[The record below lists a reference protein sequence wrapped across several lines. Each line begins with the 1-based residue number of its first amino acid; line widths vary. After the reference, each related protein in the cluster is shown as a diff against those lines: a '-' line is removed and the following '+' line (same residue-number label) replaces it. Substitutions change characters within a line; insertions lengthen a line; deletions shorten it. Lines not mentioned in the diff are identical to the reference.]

1 MSILINKNTKLLVQ
15 GITGRDGSFHTRQML
30 NYGTNVVAGVTPGK
44 GGMEVEGVPVF
55 NSVAEAVQET
65 HANTSIIFVPAQFAA
80 SAVYEAIDGQ
90 VKLIVC
96 VSEGIPTI
104 ELVKIT
110 AYLKDKD
117 CRLIGP
123 NSPGLVS
130 AGEAK
135 VGILPG
141 HIFKK
146 GSVGVIS
153 RSGTLTYEIVDHITK
168 VGLGQ
173 STCIGIGGDP
183 IIGTK
188 FIDCLELF
196 AQDKETEAVVVVGEI
211 GGRDEQDTAIYVK
224 KHFKKPVFGFI
235 AGKTAPPDK
244 RMGHAGAIISGTS
257 GTAAEKIKV
266 FKECGINVGDT
277 PAEVAQLVKKTVRG

>member
-1 MSILINKNTKLLVQ
+1 MSILVNKNTRLVVQ

-30 NYGTNVVAGVTPGK
+30 NYGTNIVAGVTPGK
-44 GGMEVEGVPVF
+44 GGTVVEDVPVF
-55 NSVAEAVQET
+55 NSVAEAVKKT
-65 HANTSIIFVPAQFAA
+65 GANTSVIFVPAKFAPGA
-80 SAVYEAIDGQ
+80 MYEAIDAGIEL
-90 VKLIVC
+90 VVC
-96 VSEGIPTI
+96 ISEGIPTI
-104 ELVKIT
+104 EMVKIM
-110 AYLKDKD
+110 AYLKDKK

-146 GSVGVIS
+146 GKIGVIS

-168 VGLGQ
+168 TGLGE

-196 AQDKETEAVVVVGEI
+196 AKDPETEAVVIVGEI
-211 GGRDEQDTAIYVK
+211 GGRDEQDTAEYIK
-224 KHFKKPVFGFI
+224 KYFKKPVFGFI

-244 RMGHAGAIISGTS
+244 RMGHAGAIISGTA
-257 GTAAEKIKV
+257 GTAAEKIKALESAGV
-266 FKECGINVGDT
+266 KVGET
-277 PAEVAQLVKKTVRG
+277 PAQVAELIKSTIR

>member
-1 MSILINKNTKLLVQ
+1 MSILVNKDTKLLVQ
-15 GITGRDGSFHTRQML
+15 GIML
-30 NYGTNVVAGVTPGK
+30 KYGTQVVAGVTPGK
-44 GGMEVEGVPVF
+44 GGMAVEGVPVF
-55 NSVAEAVQET
+55 NSVVEAVKKT
-65 HANTSIIFVPAQFAA
+65 KANTSVIFVPARFAPA
-80 SAVYEAIDGQ
+80 AVYEAIDGGI
-90 VKLIVC
+90 KLIVC

-110 AYLKDKD
+110 AYIKDKD
-117 CRLIGP
+117 CRLVGP
-123 NSPGLVS
+123 NSPGVVS
-130 AGEAK
+130 ANEAK

-146 GSVGVIS
+146 GKVGVIS
-153 RSGTLTYEIVDHITK
+153 RSGTLTYEIVDHITR

-196 AQDKETEAVVVVGEI
+196 AEDKETEAVVIVGEI
-211 GGRDEQDTAIYVK
+211 GGRDEQDTAYYIK
-224 KHFKKPVFGFI
+224 KSFKKPVFGFI
-235 AGKTAPPDK
+235 AGKTAPADK

-266 FKECGINVGDT
+266 FKECGIKVGDT
-277 PAEVAQLVKKTVRG
+277 PAEVAQILKRDLK

>member
-1 MSILINKNTKLLVQ
+1 MSILINNNTKLLVQ

-30 NYGTNVVAGVTPGK
+30 DYGTNVVAGVTPGK

-55 NSVAEAVQET
+55 NFLSEAVKKTE
-65 HANTSIIFVPAQFAA
+65 ANTSVIFVPARFSS
-80 SAVYEAIDGQ
+80 SAIYEAADAGI
-90 VKLIVC
+90 KLIVC
-96 VSEGIPTI
+96 ISEGLPTI

-110 AYLKDKD
+110 AYLKNKD
-117 CRLIGP
+117 CRLVGP

-146 GSVGVIS
+146 GKVGVIS
-153 RSGTLTYEIVDHITK
+153 RSGTLTYEIVDHITR

-196 AQDKETEAVVVVGEI
+196 ADDKDTEAVVLVGEI
-211 GGRDEQDTAIYVK
+211 GGRDEQDTAEYVK
-224 KHFKKPVFGFI
+224 KYFKKPVFGFI
-235 AGKTAPPDK
+235 VGKTAPPEK
-244 RMGHAGAIISGTS
+244 RMGHAGAVISGTS

-266 FKECGINVGDT
+266 FKECGIKVGDT
-277 PAEVAQLVKKTVRG
+277 PAEVAQLVKEML

>member
-1 MSILINKNTKLLVQ
+1 MSILVNKNTKLVVQ
-15 GITGRDGSFHTRQML
+15 GITGRDGSFHTKQML

-44 GGMEVEGVPVF
+44 GGTEVEGVPVF
-55 NSVAEAVQET
+55 NSVAEAVKKT
-65 HANTSIIFVPAQFAA
+65 GANTSVIFVPAKFAPGA
-80 SAVYEAIDGQ
+80 IYEAIDAGIE
-90 VKLIVC
+90 LIVC
-96 VSEGIPTI
+96 ISEGIPTI
-104 ELVKIT
+104 EMVKIV
-110 AYLKDKD
+110 AYLKDKN

-146 GSVGVIS
+146 GNIGVIS

-168 VGLGQ
+168 AGLGQ

-196 AQDKETEAVVVVGEI
+196 AKDPQTEAVVIVGEI
-211 GGRDEQDTAIYVK
+211 GGRDEQDAAEYVK
-224 KHFKKPVFGFI
+224 EYFKKPVFGFI

-244 RMGHAGAIISGTS
+244 RMGHAGAIISGTA
-257 GTAAEKIKV
+257 GTAAEKVKAFEAAGIKV
-266 FKECGINVGDT
+266 GET
-277 PAEVAQLVKKTVRG
+277 PAQVAELIKSTLR

>member
-1 MSILINKNTKLLVQ
+1 MSILINKNTRLVVQ

-44 GGMEVEGVPVF
+44 GGTEVEGVPVF
-55 NSVAEAVQET
+55 NSVAEAVKT
-65 HANTSIIFVPAQFAA
+65 TGANTSVIFVPAKFAPGA
-80 SAVYEAIDGQ
+80 MYEAIDAGIEL
-90 VKLIVC
+90 VVC
-96 VSEGIPTI
+96 ISEGIPTI
-104 ELVKIT
+104 EMVKIM
-110 AYLKDKD
+110 AYLKDKR

-146 GSVGVIS
+146 GKIGVVS

-168 VGLGQ
+168 IGLGE

-196 AQDKETEAVVVVGEI
+196 ANDPETEAVVIVGEI
-211 GGRDEQDTAIYVK
+211 GGRDEQDTAEYIK
-224 KHFKKPVFGFI
+224 KYFKKPVFSFI

-244 RMGHAGAIISGTS
+244 RMGHAGAIISGTA
-257 GTAAEKIKV
+257 GTAAEKVKAFESAGVKV
-266 FKECGINVGDT
+266 GET
-277 PAEVAQLVKKTVRG
+277 PAEVAELIKSTIK

>member
-1 MSILINKNTKLLVQ
+1 MSILINNNTRLLVQ

-30 NYGTNVVAGVTPGK
+30 DYGTNVVAGVTPGK

-55 NSVAEAVQET
+55 NSLSEAVKKTE
-65 HANTSIIFVPAQFAA
+65 ANTSVIFVPARFSS
-80 SAVYEAIDGQ
+80 SAIYEAADAGI
-90 VKLIVC
+90 KLIVC
-96 VSEGIPTI
+96 ISEGLPTI

-110 AYLKDKD
+110 AYLENKD
-117 CRLIGP
+117 CRLVGP

-146 GSVGVIS
+146 GKVGVIS
-153 RSGTLTYEIVDHITK
+153 RSGTLTYEIVDHITR

-196 AQDKETEAVVVVGEI
+196 ADDKDTEAVVLVGEI
-211 GGRDEQDTAIYVK
+211 GGRDEQDTAEYVK
-224 KHFKKPVFGFI
+224 KYFKKPVFGFI
-235 AGKTAPPDK
+235 VGKTAPPEK
-244 RMGHAGAIISGTS
+244 RMGHAGAVISGTS

-266 FKECGINVGDT
+266 FKECGIKVGDT
-277 PAEVAQLVKKTVRG
+277 PVEVAQLVKEML

>member
-1 MSILINKNTKLLVQ
+1 MSIFINNNTKLLVQ

-30 NYGTNVVAGVTPGK
+30 NYGTKVVAGVTPGK

-55 NSVAEAVQET
+55 NSAADAVKQTE
-65 HANTSIIFVPAQFAA
+65 ANTSVLFVPARFAS
-80 SAVYEAIDGQ
+80 SAIYEAIDAGI
-90 VKLIVC
+90 KLIVC
-96 VSEGIPTI
+96 ISEGLPTI

-110 AYLKDKD
+110 AYLKNKD
-117 CRLIGP
+117 CRLVGP
-123 NSPGLVS
+123 NSPGIVS
-130 AGEAK
+130 SGEAK

-141 HIFKK
+141 HIFKEGK
-146 GSVGVIS
+146 VGVIS

-196 AQDKETEAVVVVGEI
+196 AQDNDTEAVVIVGEI
-211 GGRDEQDTAIYVK
+211 GGRDEQDTAEYVK
-224 KHFKKPVFGFI
+224 KYFKKPVFGFI

-257 GTAAEKIKV
+257 GTAAEKVKV
-266 FKECGINVGDT
+266 FKECGIKVGDT
-277 PAEVAQLVKKTVRG
+277 PAEVAQLVKEML

>member
-1 MSILINKNTKLLVQ
+1 MSILINNNTRLLVQ

-30 NYGTNVVAGVTPGK
+30 DYGTNVVAGVTPGK

-55 NSVAEAVQET
+55 NFLSEAVKKTE
-65 HANTSIIFVPAQFAA
+65 ANTSVIFVPARFSS
-80 SAVYEAIDGQ
+80 SAIYEAADAGI
-90 VKLIVC
+90 KLIVC
-96 VSEGIPTI
+96 ISEGLPTI

-110 AYLKDKD
+110 AYLKNKD
-117 CRLIGP
+117 CRLVGP

-130 AGEAK
+130 AGESK

-146 GSVGVIS
+146 GKVGVIS
-153 RSGTLTYEIVDHITK
+153 RSGTLTYEIVDHITR

-196 AQDKETEAVVVVGEI
+196 ADDKDTEAVVLVGEI
-211 GGRDEQDTAIYVK
+211 GGRDEQDTAEYVK
-224 KHFKKPVFGFI
+224 KYFKKPVFGFI
-235 AGKTAPPDK
+235 VGKTAPPEK
-244 RMGHAGAIISGTS
+244 RMGHAGAVISGTS

-266 FKECGINVGDT
+266 FKECGIKVGDT
-277 PAEVAQLVKKTVRG
+277 PAEVAQLVKEML